1 MSRIVAT
8 HVGKRYGA
16 AEDGAGTRA
25 LSDLCLT
32 VDDNEFLC
40 LVGPSGCG
48 KSTFLNL
55 VAGFISPSE
64 GQLTVDGQ
72 PILAPGPD
80 RGVVFQEDALFP
92 WLSALDNVAFG
103 LELKGIGRKAA
114 RDRAAEALKR
124 VGLQGF
130 ERHLPKELSG
140 GMKQRVAI
148 SRVLAND
155 PKVMLL
161 DEPFSALDTF
171 TRTSLQNQLLQIW
184 ERNKRTLLF
193 VTHSVEEAVLLGTTV
208 AVMAKA
214 AEGGKLIREISIDMP
229 RPRDTTG
236 AEFNDYKRQ
245 ILTALQMDVAL

>member
-1 MSRIVAT
+1 MSQIVAS
-8 HVGKRYGA
+8 HVGKRYGD
-16 AEDGAGTRA
+16 AEDGVGTRA

-48 KSTFLNL
+48 KSTFLTL

-64 GQLTVDGQ
+64 GTLTVDGQ

-103 LELKGIGRKAA
+103 LGLKGIGREVA
-114 RDRAAEALKR
+114 RDRASEALKL
-124 VGLQGF
+124 VGLKGF

-155 PKVMLL
+155 PKVVLR
-161 DEPFSALDTF
+161 DEPFWALDTF
-171 TRTSLQNQLLQIW
+171 TRTSLQNKLLQIW
-184 ERNKRTLLF
+184 ERSKRTILF
-193 VTHSVEEAVLLGTTV
+193 VTPRVEEAVLLGTTV
-208 AVMAKA
+208 AVMTKA
-214 AEGGKLIREISIDMP
+214 AEGGKPIS
-229 RPRDTTG
+229 
-236 AEFNDYKRQ
+236 
-245 ILTALQMDVAL
+245 

>member
-1 MSRIVAT
+1 MSQIVAS

-64 GQLTVDGQ
+64 GTLTVDGQ

-92 WLSALDNVAFG
+92 L
-103 LELKGIGRKAA
+103 
-114 RDRAAEALKR
+114 AERTRQRR
-124 VGLQGF
+124 V
-130 ERHLPKELSG
+130 
-140 GMKQRVAI
+140 
-148 SRVLAND
+148 
-155 PKVMLL
+155 
-161 DEPFSALDTF
+161 
-171 TRTSLQNQLLQIW
+171 RT
-184 ERNKRTLLF
+184 
-193 VTHSVEEAVLLGTTV
+193 
-208 AVMAKA
+208 
-214 AEGGKLIREISIDMP
+214 
-229 RPRDTTG
+229 
-236 AEFNDYKRQ
+236 
-245 ILTALQMDVAL
+245 

>member
-1 MSRIVAT
+1 MRS
-8 HVGKRYGA
+8 
-16 AEDGAGTRA
+16 
-25 LSDLCLT
+25 S
-32 VDDNEFLC
+32 
-40 LVGPSGCG
+40 
-48 KSTFLNL
+48 
-55 VAGFISPSE
+55 
-64 GQLTVDGQ
+64 
-72 PILAPGPD
+72 
-80 RGVVFQEDALFP
+80 P

-114 RDRAAEALKR
+114 RDRAAEALKL

-184 ERNKRTLLF
+184 ERSKRTLLF

-208 AVMAKA
+208 AVMTKA
-214 AEGGKLIREISIDMP
+214 AEGGKLIREIAIDMP